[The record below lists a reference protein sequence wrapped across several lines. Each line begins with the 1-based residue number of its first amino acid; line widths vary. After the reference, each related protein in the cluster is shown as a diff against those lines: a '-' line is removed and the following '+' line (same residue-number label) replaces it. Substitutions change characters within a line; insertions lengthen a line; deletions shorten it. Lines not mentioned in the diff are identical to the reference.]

1 MIYLIIIIILLTFIL
16 YFIYKDYLKVLI
28 ISSIITGISG
38 LLTGILGYLVRFF
51 INNMINFI
59 NISKVTNIILTKF
72 LKNSIYLLV
81 LSLTELVIYVSIS
94 YYLDKKKLIG
104 NKKFG

>member
-51 INNMINFI
+51 INNRINFI